1 VLGAVLGIG
10 IGIYNQNADKCCHNY
25 NNRDIMKFSRTA
37 IMGIVLIVCLCAP
50 VMAAEKVISGP
61 PDLRVS
67 IEGSNEYY
75 PDTMVTIPVKVEN
88 IGTIDFSSQNL
99 ANVAREDRPN
109 TAKNVVVT
117 LGDGDAPVSVKTDSQ
132 LVGDIAGGSRTA
144 TTFDVRIE
152 NGATAG
158 TYVVPVT
165 LEYTYLSYISEFSND
180 ALGYEY
186 RTKTETF
193 PLEIVVKPDVQVT
206 VLSADVTELNAGT
219 EGYLAVTVQN
229 SGQDTGQQATLVL
242 SSVSGSPV
250 SPTDGS
256 FFIGE
261 YMPGET
267 VTANFKVAASTDASG
282 SSYPVNIAITYENS
296 DGDKVTSKLVT
307 IGVPVGGEITFEV
320 VSESYVMY
328 PAEKGTI
335 EVVYKNTGDAIA
347 YDATSRISAV
357 DPFTSNDDTAYLG
370 DMASGETATAYYQVS
385 VSDDA
390 TIKAYGLD
398 TEIRYKDSLK
408 NSIISEP
415 MKAKVTIE
423 SRSGLGTM
431 LTNPIVLTVLLFV
444 ILGAG
449 YYLYQQRKQKQ
460 K

>member
-1 VLGAVLGIG
+1 M
-10 IGIYNQNADKCCHNY
+10 N
-25 NNRDIMKFSRTA
+25 FSRTA
-37 IMGIVLIVCLCAP
+37 IIGIVLIVCLCAP

-75 PDTMVTIPVKVEN
+75 PDTMETISVKIEN
-88 IGTIDFSSQNL
+88 TGTIDFSSQNL
-99 ANVAREDRPN
+99 ANIAREDRPN

-117 LGDGDAPVSVKTDSQ
+117 LGNDDAPVTVNTDSQ
-132 LVGDIAGGSRTA
+132 LVGDVKAGARTSTA
-144 TTFDVRIE
+144 FEVRI
-152 NGATAG
+152 NDGAPAG
-158 TYVVPVT
+158 TYVLPVT
-165 LEYTYLSYISEFSND
+165 LEYTYLYHATEFSND
-180 ALGYEY
+180 ALQYEY
-186 RTKTETF
+186 RTKEETL
-193 PLEIVVKPDVQVT
+193 PIEIVIKPNVQVT
-206 VLSADVTELNAGT
+206 VLSADVVELNAGT
-219 EGYLAVTVQN
+219 EGYLTVSVQN

-250 SPTDGS
+250 TPTDGS
-256 FFIGE
+256 YYIGE
-261 YMPGET
+261 FAPGET

-282 SSYPVNIAITYENS
+282 SSYPMNIGITYENS
-296 DGDKVTSKLVT
+296 DGDKVTTKMVT
-307 IGVPVGGEITFEV
+307 IGVPVGEEITFEV
-320 VSESYVMY
+320 VSESFAMY

-335 EVVYKNTGDAIA
+335 EVVYKNIGGATA

-370 DMASGETATAYYQVS
+370 DMAPGETATAYYQVS

-390 TIKAYGLD
+390 TIKSYGLD

-408 NSIISEP
+408 NSVISEP
-415 MKAKVTIE
+415 MKTEVTIQ
-423 SRSGLGTM
+423 SRSGLGTIF
-431 LTNPIVLTVLLFV
+431 TNPIVITVFIFV

>member
-1 VLGAVLGIG
+1 
-10 IGIYNQNADKCCHNY
+10 
-25 NNRDIMKFSRTA
+25 
-37 IMGIVLIVCLCAP
+37 MGIVLIVCLCAP

-88 IGTIDFSSQNL
+88 IGTIDYSSQNL

-117 LGDGDAPVSVKTDSQ
+117 LGDGNAPVSVKTDSQ
-132 LVGDIAGGSRTA
+132 LAGDITGGASA
-144 TTFDVRIE
+144 EKSFAVRI
-152 NGATAG
+152 NDGAPAG
-158 TYVVPVT
+158 TYVLPVT
-165 LEYTYLSYISEFSND
+165 LEYTYLYHAEEFSND
-180 ALGYEY
+180 ALKYEY

-193 PLEIVVKPDVQVT
+193 PLKIIVKPDVRVT

-250 SPTDGS
+250 IPTDGS

-320 VSESYVMY
+320 VSESYMMH

-370 DMASGETATAYYQVS
+370 DMAPGETATAYYQVS

-390 TIKAYGLD
+390 TIKAYGMD

-423 SRSGLGTM
+423 SRSGIGTM
-431 LTNPIVLTVLLFV
+431 VTNPIVLTVLLFV

>member
-1 VLGAVLGIG
+1 
-10 IGIYNQNADKCCHNY
+10 
-25 NNRDIMKFSRTA
+25 
-37 IMGIVLIVCLCAP
+37 MGIVLIVCLCAP

-75 PDTMVTIPVKVEN
+75 PDTMITIPVKVEN
-88 IGTIDFSSQNL
+88 IGTIDFSSQNPD
-99 ANVAREDRPN
+99 NVAREDRPN

-117 LGDGDAPVSVKTDSQ
+117 LGEGKAPVSVKTDAQ
-132 LVGDIAGGSRTA
+132 LVGDIKGGARVQA
-144 TTFDVRIE
+144 PFEVRI
-152 NGATAG
+152 NDGAPAG
-158 TYVVPVT
+158 TYVLPVT
-165 LEYTYLSYISEFSND
+165 LEYTYLYQANEFSND
-180 ALGYEY
+180 ALKYEY
-186 RTKTETF
+186 RTTTETLS
-193 PLEIVVKPDVQVT
+193 LEIVIKPDVQVT
-206 VLSADVTELNAGT
+206 VISADVTELNAGT
-219 EGYLAVTVQN
+219 EGYLTVTVQN
-229 SGQDTGQQATLVL
+229 GGQDTGKQATLVL
-242 SSVSGSPV
+242 SPVSGSPV

-261 YMPGET
+261 FAPGET
-267 VTANFKVAASTDASG
+267 VTAHFKVAASSDASG
-282 SSYPVNIAITYENS
+282 SSYPMNIAVTYENS
-296 DGDKVTSKLVT
+296 EGDKVTSKLVT
-307 IGVPVGGEITFEV
+307 IGIPVGEEITFEV
-320 VSESYVMY
+320 ISEAYVMY

-335 EVVYKNTGDAIA
+335 EVVYKNTGGATA

-370 DMASGETATAYYQVS
+370 DLAPGETATAYYQVS

-390 TIKAYGLD
+390 TIKTYGLD

-408 NSIISEP
+408 NSVISDP
-415 MKAKVTIE
+415 MKAEVTIQ

-460 K
+460 Q

>member
-1 VLGAVLGIG
+1 M
-10 IGIYNQNADKCCHNY
+10 N
-25 NNRDIMKFSRTA
+25 FSRTA
-37 IMGIVLIVCLCAP
+37 IIGIVLIVCLCAP

-75 PDTMVTIPVKVEN
+75 PDTMETISVKIEN
-88 IGTIDFSSQNL
+88 TGTIDFSSQNL
-99 ANVAREDRPN
+99 ANIAREDRPN

-117 LGDGDAPVSVKTDSQ
+117 LGNDDAPVTVNTDSQ
-132 LVGDIAGGSRTA
+132 LVGDVKAGARTSTA
-144 TTFDVRIE
+144 FEVRI
-152 NGATAG
+152 NDGAPAG
-158 TYVVPVT
+158 TYVLPVT
-165 LEYTYLSYISEFSND
+165 LEYTYLYHATEFSND
-180 ALGYEY
+180 ALQYEY
-186 RTKTETF
+186 RTKEETL
-193 PLEIVVKPDVQVT
+193 PIEIVIKPNVQVT
-206 VLSADVTELNAGT
+206 VLSADVVELNAGT
-219 EGYLAVTVQN
+219 EGYLTVSVQN

-250 SPTDGS
+250 TPTDGS
-256 FFIGE
+256 YYIGE
-261 YMPGET
+261 FAPGET

-282 SSYPVNIAITYENS
+282 SSYPMNIGITYENS
-296 DGDKVTSKLVT
+296 DGDKVTTKLVT
-307 IGVPVGGEITFEV
+307 IGVPVGEEITFEV
-320 VSESYVMY
+320 VSESFAMY

-335 EVVYKNTGDAIA
+335 EVVYKNIGGATA

-370 DMASGETATAYYQVS
+370 DMAPGETATAYYQVS

-390 TIKAYGLD
+390 TIKSYGLD

-408 NSIISEP
+408 NSVISEP
-415 MKAKVTIE
+415 MKTEVTIQ
-423 SRSGLGTM
+423 SRSGLGTIF
-431 LTNPIVLTVLLFV
+431 TNPIVITVFIFV